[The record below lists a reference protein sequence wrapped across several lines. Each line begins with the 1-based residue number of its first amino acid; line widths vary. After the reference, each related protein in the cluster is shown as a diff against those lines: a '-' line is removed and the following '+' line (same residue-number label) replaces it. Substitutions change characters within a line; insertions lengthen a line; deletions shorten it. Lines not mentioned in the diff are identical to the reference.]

1 MTTSQWPPLLTVL
14 GSALVL
20 PAGLPGTGRGRPGG
34 ATQRGLWRSRAA
46 GPASLPR
53 RGQGP

>member
-1 MTTSQWPPLLTVL
+1 MTTSQWLPPLTGL

-20 PAGLPGTGRGRPGG
+20 PAGSPGTGHGCPGG
-34 ATQRGLWRSRAA
+34 ATQRGRWRSRAA

-53 RGQGP
+53 MGQGP

>member
-1 MTTSQWPPLLTVL
+1 MTTSQWPPPLTVL

-20 PAGLPGTGRGRPGG
+20 PAWLPGTVHGRPGG

-53 RGQGP
+53 MGQGP